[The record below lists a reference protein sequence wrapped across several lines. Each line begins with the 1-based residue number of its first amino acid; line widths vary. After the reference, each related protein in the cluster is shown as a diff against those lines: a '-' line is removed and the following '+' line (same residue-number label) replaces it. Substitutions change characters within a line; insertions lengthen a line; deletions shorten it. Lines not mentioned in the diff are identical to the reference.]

1 MSNPSELVNFFNDI
15 SLSGLE
21 GLAEKRLEDI
31 SSTQQLLEEW
41 FLEHIEELKQ
51 QSLGNKT
58 RTKLLNS
65 TDNVEFI
72 VKGIIDEYSLKRQT
86 EFINHWISKLLL
98 CQKTINM
105 LVTYLKTKCKHYR
118 LHWKEYN
125 EKDSPDTFDKRR
137 LFLQLIKTY
146 VQVSGLCQNIGV
158 AIYDYSELHG
168 LIQSNIRVK
177 EKDFRKPLIADPEIT
192 VSERISRLDR
202 ETENCLLINPEKST
216 LGFSAV
222 RIELESYIVVNI
234 QDKMRQHVRI
244 KDGNNKRD
252 VKFTFRLNTTDVFQ
266 MIKDF
271 FPQQK
276 EYDAL
281 NMIYEISSKT
291 VHRALPYPNYM
302 SWGSLEFALDKLK
315 KIIAT
320 LDPNDTRLQ
329 TIIAKLENEGK
340 LRIVTSNWHI

>member
-1 MSNPSELVNFFNDI
+1 MGKKQVINPSELVNFFNDI

-31 SSTQQLLEEW
+31 ASTQQLLEES

-72 VKGIIDEYSLKRQT
+72 VKGIIDESSLNTQT

-125 EKDSPDTFDKRR
+125 EKDPPDTFDKRR

-168 LIQSNIRVK
+168 LVQSNIRVK
-177 EKDFRKPLIADPEIT
+177 EKI
-192 VSERISRLDR
+192 
-202 ETENCLLINPEKST
+202 
-216 LGFSAV
+216 
-222 RIELESYIVVNI
+222 
-234 QDKMRQHVRI
+234 
-244 KDGNNKRD
+244 
-252 VKFTFRLNTTDVFQ
+252 
-266 MIKDF
+266 
-271 FPQQK
+271 
-276 EYDAL
+276 
-281 NMIYEISSKT
+281 
-291 VHRALPYPNYM
+291 
-302 SWGSLEFALDKLK
+302 
-315 KIIAT
+315 
-320 LDPNDTRLQ
+320 
-329 TIIAKLENEGK
+329 LENP
-340 LRIVTSNWHI
+340 